1 MYVLLS
7 DTPVAGTVD
16 RLTRWMARILNVEV
30 VALVRSNYHHNA
42 FRPRYG
48 TFGCLSDWKVFVSR
62 HLQKAD
68 AIFIHNVFDE
78 ELIDIAFDARRFGVP
93 IFFQYHSPPL
103 EPPAFFYSVLEKY
116 AFDHVFA
123 VAQGYARFVD
133 GATAVPNIIP
143 DLPAGLECEKEK
155 VLFVPHM
162 RSTDFRWSRKFTDKD
177 MNFLEKHREAFS
189 DYRIETV
196 RGAFGRDVV
205 THEEVLFY
213 LRFCIAVID
222 DVNTGLFH
230 QSSVEALKAGCAV
243 FNRADIVSQ
252 EEFCEAASADP
263 LPFVHVNGVSDVLAM
278 MASRHAEKEL
288 REAGQRAIR
297 YADEF
302 LSEERLAVQYCSRI
316 KPFLP

>member
-16 RLTRWMARILNVEV
+16 RLARWMARILKVEV
-30 VALVRSNYHHNA
+30 VPLVRRNYQHNA
-42 FRPRYG
+42 FRLEYG
-48 TFGCLSDWKVFVSR
+48 AFGCLSDWKVFLAR
-62 HLQKAD
+62 HVRKAD
-68 AIFIHNVFDE
+68 AIFVHNVFDE
-78 ELIDIAFDARRFGVP
+78 ELVNIAFDARRDGVP
-93 IFFQYHSPPL
+93 IFFQYHSPPF
-103 EPPAFFYSVLEKY
+103 EPPAFFYSVLERY

-123 VAQGYARFVD
+123 VSQGYARFVE
-133 GATAVPNIIP
+133 GATAVPNIVP
-143 DLPAGLECEKEK
+143 DLPAGLVGEKEK

-162 RSTDFRWSRKFTDKD
+162 RSTKFRWSRKFTDEDWK
-177 MNFLEKHREAFS
+177 FLQKHRETFS

-205 THEEVLFY
+205 THEEALFY
-213 LRFCIAVID
+213 LRCCFAVID

-230 QSSVEALKAGCAV
+230 QTSVEALKAGCAV
-243 FNRADIVSQ
+243 FCRADIVSQ
-252 EEFCEAASADP
+252 EEFCEAARADP
-263 LPFVHVNGVSDVLAM
+263 LPFVHVNGVADVVAI

-302 LSEERLAVQYCSRI
+302 LLEERLAVQYCSRI